1 MDTTVTLESL
11 KPELKFK
18 SDLMLDERFILLPA
32 TTAVTEELIKV
43 LTEWDFK
50 EFISDEQIGADESP
64 LSAPSPAKAL
74 KTKIDVSSEQK
85 VKDAAKEVI
94 ASTSTLKFANTERS
108 RMDSVQKVYNEYI
121 KYIDSIYTHYSTHK
135 KIDLNDLSANV
146 KNLCIFIKDNKR
158 YVLRI
163 TPSIQARNK
172 NFLVMHSMRST
183 VVAITIGMQL
193 HLSLSKLIELGITC
207 ILHEIGMLRLPPQ
220 LYMTDKS
227 LSPSERAQIMTHTV
241 LGFNILKELNFP
253 LSIQLGVLEHHEKE
267 NGQGYPRQLLGNKI
281 STYAKIIVVACSFE
295 AISAPREYKTERT
308 TFDAM
313 VEMLKNQNNQYDATV
328 IKALLYSL
336 SLFPIGAYVYL
347 NNGKIGVVT
356 DVAAN
361 NPTKPIVQLVNEYEA
376 NGSPKSIQTDDDANK
391 IVRVLSRQE
400 EDDVRNAMK
409 AKAPKCDVNY
419 KKTPQGAAV
428 QEKPR
433 AEVKVESV
441 KAAQPDSKGFSEV
454 DVNDFS

>member
-1 MDTTVTLESL
+1 MDTTVTLEAL
-11 KPELKFK
+11 KPDLVFK
-18 SDLMLDERFILLPA
+18 TDLMLDERCILLPA
-32 TTAVTEELIKV
+32 TTAVTQELIKT

-50 EFISDEQIGADESP
+50 EFICEDAAT
-64 LSAPSPAKAL
+64 SAAAPVSQSL
-74 KTKIDVSSEQK
+74 KTSSVQKSAFDSSAQK
-85 VKDAAKEVI
+85 VKDAANEII
-94 ASTSTLKFANTERS
+94 ASTSAIKFANTERS

-121 KYIDSIYTHYSTHK
+121 NYINSIYTHYSTHK
-135 KIDLNDLSANV
+135 KIDILDLSASV

-163 TPSIQARNK
+163 TPSAQARNK

-183 VVAITIGMQL
+183 VLAITIGIEL
-193 HLSLSKLIELGITC
+193 RLSLSKLIELGIAC

-220 LYMTDKS
+220 LYMSDKS
-227 LSPSERAQIMTHTV
+227 LSASERAQIMTHTL
-241 LGFNILKELNFP
+241 LGYNILKELNFP

-267 NGQGYPRQLLGNKI
+267 NGQGYPRQLMGSKI
-281 STYAKIIVVACSFE
+281 STYAKIISVACSFE

-313 VEMLKNQNNQYDATV
+313 VEMLKNENNQYDGTV

-347 NNGKIGVVT
+347 NNGKIGIVT

-361 NPTKPIVQLVNEYEA
+361 NPSKPIIQLVGEFEA

-391 IVRVLSRQE
+391 IVRVLSHQE
-400 EDDVRNAMK
+400 EEDVKKSIK
-409 AKAPKCDVNY
+409 ALSCGVNY
-419 KKTPQGAAV
+419 KKTPQGIKAEEA
-428 QEKPR
+428 KPDGR
-433 AEVKVESV
+433 
-441 KAAQPDSKGFSEV
+441 GFSEV
-454 DVNDFS
+454 DMNIFT